1 MRPREV
7 GAEVV
12 VTGGPAADARA
23 EPLGLEGSASL
34 GGQASG
40 AVGGAGSFGVNLLKG
55 RWQARRGCQGLGFSW
70 AGGCCLLG
78 PSHRGCR

>member
-34 GGQASG
+34 GGRP
-40 AVGGAGSFGVNLLKG
+40 AVRLEVPA
-55 RWQARRGCQGLGFSW
+55 ALG
-70 AGGCCLLG
+70 
-78 PSHRGCR
+78 

>member
-23 EPLGLEGSASL
+23 EPLGLGVPL
-34 GGQASG
+34 RW
-40 AVGGAGSFGVNLLKG
+40 GAGQRCGWRCRQLWGEPPKGKVAGKEGMSGPWLFLGWGVLP
-55 RWQARRGCQGLGFSW
+55 LGSES
-70 AGGCCLLG
+70 
-78 PSHRGCR
+78 PRV